1 MEYRWSIYGG
11 KAVKQR
17 SFLQGK
23 PMFLGVKNQEREKRN
38 PTAPIIYME
47 KPSLCLGGKL
57 DEGSLPIRL

>member
-23 PMFLGVKNQEREKRN
+23 PMFLGVKNQEREKRKI
-38 PTAPIIYME
+38 PHHQ
-47 KPSLCLGGKL
+47 G
-57 DEGSLPIRL
+57 IRKELMKVWE